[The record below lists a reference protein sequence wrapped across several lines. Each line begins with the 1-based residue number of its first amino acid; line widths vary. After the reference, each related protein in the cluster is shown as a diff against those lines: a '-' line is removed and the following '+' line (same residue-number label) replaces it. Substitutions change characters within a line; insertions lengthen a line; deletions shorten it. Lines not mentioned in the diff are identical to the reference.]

1 MATQVEI
8 AEHLDLS
15 QQAVSQLLASGVL
28 PHARRAELDIHVCRI
43 AYVRHLR
50 EIAAGRVSEA
60 ASAEGLDLV
69 EQRARLAK
77 SQADAQEMKNH
88 TTRGALIPRPAMVS
102 VLTASFANCR
112 SRLLAIPTRAAPLL
126 IGMTSLSGIRD
137 KLTELVSE
145 ACAELA
151 ADSAGIEIEPEGEGE

>member
-1 MATQVEI
+1 MATQAEI

-15 QQAVSQLLASGVL
+15 QQAVSQLLAARVL
-28 PHARRAELDIHVCRI
+28 PKARRAELDLDACRV

-50 EIAAGRVSEA
+50 EIAAGRASEA
-60 ASAEGLDLV
+60 SAEEGLDLV

-77 SQADAQEMKNH
+77 SQADAQEMRNH
-88 TTRGALIPRPAMVS
+88 TARGALIPRPAMVA

-112 SRLLAIPTRAAPLL
+112 ARLLAIPTRAAPLL
-126 IGMTSLSGIRD
+126 IGRTSLPTIRD

-151 ADSAGIEIEPEGEGE
+151 ATDIGPALGVTLEEE